1 MSDRIEKHIDLATPV
16 SRVWRA
22 ITDHQEFSQWF
33 GVRLDGPFVPGQVTT
48 GRFANPK
55 YAHVDFATTVVT
67 MEPERRFAYTWH
79 PYAMEEGVDYSA
91 EPQTTVEFL
100 LEPSARGTLLTV
112 TESGFERIPEHRR
125 AIALEMDDRGWT
137 AQVKNI
143 ERYVTGVVA

>member
-1 MSDRIEKHIDLATPV
+1 MTDRIEKRIDLAAPV

-22 ITDHQEFSQWF
+22 ITDHEEFSEWF

-55 YAHVDFATTVVT
+55 YAHVVFTTTVVA

-79 PYAMEEGVDYSA
+79 PYAIEAGVDYSA
-91 EPQTTVEFL
+91 EPQTTVEFV
-100 LEPSARGTLLTV
+100 LEPSSRGTLLTV
-112 TESGFERIPEHRR
+112 TESGFDRIPEHRR

-143 ERYVTGVVA
+143 ERHVTGVPA